1 MYNSYQL
8 RNIFEYFIES
18 HINKC
23 NGKRLYLFV
32 LMLFDVMFGIVFTYM
47 WTIFG
52 LFNQRQEWVC

>member
-47 WTIFG
+47 
-52 LFNQRQEWVC
+52 